1 MRLVPARTTIF
12 KETSWS
18 EDFNE
23 FSTPS
28 RIPWICIAWTIFL
41 EVIFQSVA
49 HHFVC
54 TNASAWV
61 IHTSKPWMY
70 QRGPGIWTKK
80 CGNFLLFPLAYPGKV
95 SLSFVQEK
103 ITQLFSSSPG
113 TKPVLDCRVLC
124 PAEQAGWGGCA
135 SCMCCAEGCSGTLC
149 HECST
154 LTFLVNP
161 WLIRSPACSLPRNS
175 GAALEAFIKLLF
187 CRRLSELLWMEICSS
202 LCLHLSCLWGMSTNW
217 SFLWQLQTR
226 RKPRRAQQS
235 FIH

>member
-1 MRLVPARTTIF
+1 MPLHEWFIHLNRGCTKGVQAF
-12 KETSWS
+12 EQK
-18 EDFNE
+18 
-23 FSTPS
+23 
-28 RIPWICIAWTIFL
+28 
-41 EVIFQSVA
+41 SVA
-49 HHFVC
+49 IFFCFHWLIQGRSVYH
-54 TNASAWV
+54 
-61 IHTSKPWMY
+61 
-70 QRGPGIWTKK
+70 
-80 CGNFLLFPLAYPGKV
+80 LFRRKLHNCFHPPLGQ
-95 SLSFVQEK
+95 SLSW
-103 ITQLFSSSPG
+103 T
-113 TKPVLDCRVLC
+113 
-124 PAEQAGWGGCA
+124 AECCALQNRQAGGGGT
-135 SCMCCAEGCSGTLC
+135 SCVCCAEGCSGTLC

-187 CRRLSELLWMEICSS
+187 CTRLSELLWMEICSS